1 MANIAEKWLF
11 LQDLFPKQNNDM
23 AYKENYPSKL
33 LEDAVDAIS
42 SLPGVGR
49 RSALR
54 LALHLLR
61 QPQENVHHF
70 TSAINALRDDVRYC
84 RECMMISD
92 GDVCS
97 ICSDRSRDRKTICVV
112 ETVRDVMSIENT
124 GQYHGVYHVLGGII
138 SPINGIGPSDIA
150 IKQLVDRIASLSA
163 GGDGAEVEVILA
175 LSGDV
180 EGESM
185 RKAFLK
191 APLKFSRISSG
202 FSYARKHPVTR
213 KVQPHTG
220 IDYAAPKGTPVMSI
234 GDGVVTSK
242 KYEGAGGNTVRIR
255 HNSVYSTAYLHLSGY
270 AKGLKVGQRVRQGE
284 VIGYVGS
291 TGRSTGP
298 HLDFRVWKNGSPI
311 NPLKMESPPTDPLK
325 KENMDQF
332 SQVYENYKARIDTI
346 QARSVAA
353 ELFRLL

>member
-33 LEDAVDAIS
+33 LEEAVDAIS

-97 ICSDRSRDRKTICVV
+97 ICSDRSRDRNTICVV
-112 ETVRDVMSIENT
+112 ENVRDVMSIENT

-180 EGESM
+180 EGETTSFYIY
-185 RKAFLK
+185 RQIA
-191 APLKFSRISSG
+191 AYGVRVSSLARGLG
-202 FSYARKHPVTR
+202 FGDDLEYADELT
-213 KVQPHTG
+213 
-220 IDYAAPKGTPVMSI
+220 
-234 GDGVVTSK
+234 
-242 KYEGAGGNTVRIR
+242 
-255 HNSVYSTAYLHLSGY
+255 L
-270 AKGLKVGQRVRQGE
+270 
-284 VIGYVGS
+284 
-291 TGRSTGP
+291 GRSIVNRQIFKP
-298 HLDFRVWKNGSPI
+298 
-311 NPLKMESPPTDPLK
+311 
-325 KENMDQF
+325 
-332 SQVYENYKARIDTI
+332 
-346 QARSVAA
+346 
-353 ELFRLL
+353 